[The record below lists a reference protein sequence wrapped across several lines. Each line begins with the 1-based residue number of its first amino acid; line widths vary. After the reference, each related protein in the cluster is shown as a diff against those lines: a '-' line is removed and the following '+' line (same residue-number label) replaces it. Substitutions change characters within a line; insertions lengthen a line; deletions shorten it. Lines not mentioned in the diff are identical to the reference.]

1 MAVKVVNVDENTQ
14 VGKSDKHKYIIEV
27 KKDLCI
33 GAATCVAIAPNTFVI
48 DENNKA
54 IILESE
60 WEEDDIVMAAAQS
73 CPVFAIIVKD
83 AATGKQIFPQ
93 QE

>member
-1 MAVKVVNVDENTQ
+1 MAVTITNLDKNTQ
-14 VGKSDKHKYIIEV
+14 IGKSDKHKYIIEV
-27 KKDLCI
+27 RKDLCI
-33 GAATCVAIAPNTFVI
+33 GAATCVAIAPNTFKL
-48 DENNKA
+48 DETNIA

-73 CPVFAIIVKD
+73 CPVFAIIIKD